1 MTGTKLQ
8 IAPQRGY
15 DGGMHRHMP
24 GLTELRITNRKDRAV
39 EIDIAVAQLERFRAS

>member
-1 MTGTKLQ
+1 MTRTNLE

-24 GLTELRITNRKDRAV
+24 GLTELRVTNRKDRAV